1 MSSLLFANRTAQ
13 RAAVNPLD
21 VSTLISV
28 YPRDINVENVTIQPG
43 KFSIPTGNYEKPSMV
58 VIGPSSWWKD
68 VGEDQPL
75 LEIPVSSVVIAD
87 SVVNDWS
94 KSLLAFG
101 TESRPGFFFLPGEIG
116 SVELKTKYKN
126 HLDKAVANQKRWFG
140 ALVQMADTLWSRT
153 NGNPLGISDDMR
165 LAARELGLNTKEW
178 LANFQAV
185 EMVRCFACGNMKN
198 PAYPVCPTCRAIDP
212 NHPKGKDIKFAS

>member
-1 MSSLLFANRTAQ
+1 MSSLLFANRLATKAP
-13 RAAVNPLD
+13 VNPLD
-21 VSTLISV
+21 KSTLISI
-28 YPRDINVENVTIQPG
+28 YPREINVENITIQPG
-43 KFSIPTGNYEKPSMV
+43 KFSVPSGSYEKPGML

-68 VGEDQPL
+68 VGEEQPL

-87 SVVNDWS
+87 SIVNDWC
-94 KSLLAFG
+94 KGLLAFG
-101 TESRPGFFFLPGEIG
+101 TESKPGFFFLPGEV
-116 SVELKTKYKN
+116 SNTDLKVKYKAY
-126 HLDKAVANQKRWFG
+126 LDKAASNQKRWYG

-198 PAYPVCPTCRAIDP
+198 PSYPVCPTCRAIDP
-212 NHPKGKDIKFAS
+212 NHPKSKEVKFAS

>member
-1 MSSLLFANRTAQ
+1 MSALLFANRLAQ

-21 VSTLISV
+21 KSTLVSV
-28 YPRDINVENVTIQPG
+28 YPKDINSENVTIQPG
-43 KFSIPTGNYEKPSMV
+43 KFSIPAGNYENPSLL

-94 KSLLAFG
+94 KGLLAFG
-101 TESRPGFFFLPGEIG
+101 TESKPGFFFLPGDIG
-116 SVELKTKYKN
+116 IKELKEKYKN
-126 HLDKAVANQKRWFG
+126 HLDKALANQKRWFS

-185 EMVRCFACGNMKN
+185 EHVRCFACGNMKN
-198 PAYPVCPTCRAIDP
+198 PAYPVCPTCRAIDS

>member
-21 VSTLISV
+21 VSTLMSV

-94 KSLLAFG
+94 KSLLA
-101 TESRPGFFFLPGEIG
+101 IG

-178 LANFQAV
+178 LAN
-185 EMVRCFACGNMKN
+185 
-198 PAYPVCPTCRAIDP
+198 
-212 NHPKGKDIKFAS
+212 